1 MHIQWIKLFVYLYY
15 TKIKNIILFKIEG
28 KIIKLTDY
36 FVDMIVI
43 VNYYYY
49 SDIPEKGNNPIMNNL
64 VYLFLN
70 LDVFVWYLI

>member
-28 KIIKLTDY
+28 KIIKLTYY